1 MGEPLKIDV
10 ITIFPRMLDGF
21 LGESMLKRAAKAGVV
36 EFRVVNLR
44 DFTEDVHRTTDD
56 RPYGGGPGMI
66 MKPEPIFKAVESVR
80 GEKAR
85 VILMTP
91 QGRRFEQKLAE
102 ELSRERHLIFVS
114 GHYEG
119 VDERVRQALVT
130 DEISIGDYILTN
142 GALAATVVI
151 DAVVRLIPG
160 VLGAGEGATDDESFS
175 SGVLEFPQY
184 TRPPEFQGMN
194 VPEVLISG
202 NHGEIAKWRKE
213 QSLRRTKERRPDLM
227 KP

>member
-1 MGEPLKIDV
+1 
-10 ITIFPRMLDGF
+10 
-21 LGESMLKRAAKAGVV
+21 
-36 EFRVVNLR
+36 
-44 DFTEDVHRTTDD
+44 
-56 RPYGGGPGMI
+56 
-66 MKPEPIFKAVESVR
+66 
-80 GEKAR
+80 
-85 VILMTP
+85 
-91 QGRRFEQKLAE
+91 
-102 ELSRERHLIFVS
+102 
-114 GHYEG
+114 

-184 TRPPEFQGMN
+184 TRPPEFQGMK
-194 VPEVLISG
+194 VPDVLISG
-202 NHGEIAKWRKE
+202 DHGEIAKWRKE